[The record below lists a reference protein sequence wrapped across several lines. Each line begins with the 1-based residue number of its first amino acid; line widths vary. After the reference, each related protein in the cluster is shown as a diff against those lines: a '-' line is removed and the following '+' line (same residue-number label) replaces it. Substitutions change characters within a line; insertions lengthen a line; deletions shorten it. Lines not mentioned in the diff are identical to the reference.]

1 MGVAGSYCLTVC
13 SHDFFSANACG
24 EGERGEERERER
36 ERMNYAREFLGI
48 CSYKDTKLNLSG
60 LQFYDLVNLNYFLRS
75 LISKHSHMR
84 VRASAYDFFFFG
96 CGSSWARDRNHAAE
110 VMLPNP

>member
-1 MGVAGSYCLTVC
+1 
-13 SHDFFSANACG
+13 
-24 EGERGEERERER
+24 
-36 ERMNYAREFLGI
+36 MNYAREFLGI